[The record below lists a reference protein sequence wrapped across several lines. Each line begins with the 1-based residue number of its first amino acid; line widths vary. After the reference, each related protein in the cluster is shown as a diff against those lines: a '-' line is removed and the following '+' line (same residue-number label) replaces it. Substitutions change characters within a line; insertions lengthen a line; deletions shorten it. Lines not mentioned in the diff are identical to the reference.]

1 MNQYLFIFSSKS
13 IFTKHSRAK
22 SRTNQGLQLRV
33 DRELFCVQ
41 LDPVEVVG
49 GDPGEDRVVAS
60 LATFRHRSE
69 ADQPLFSSV
78 PDRQRTT
85 AITLKNK
92 LKAKFEKG

>member
-1 MNQYLFIFSSKS
+1 VRYTIYFSSKS
-13 IFTKHSRAK
+13 IFKKHFRAK
-22 SRTNQGLQLRV
+22 SKANQGLQLRV
-33 DRELFCVQ
+33 DGEFFCVQ
-41 LDPVEVVG
+41 LDPVEVVR

-69 ADQPLFSSV
+69 ADQLLFSSV